1 MCMYLQSYRSRPVGV
16 HGDGSGA
23 GAAPPLAVPHAGA
36 LRLPTAP
43 SLDSEKDGTRI
54 TVQSVTNKMY
64 LSAAGGGGSK
74 VVANGSKQRNSETF
88 RLWKIES
95 PVPMFKIR
103 VDHDQFVSLNDD
115 EELVAVATSPNQ
127 TGNFQIISNDV
138 DKSQIQIKAPNGK
151 LLQVQLDGSV
161 KANGEPGGSWSNSDP
176 AVFIIYINESKRM
189 DGDFQLC
196 SFYGANQ
203 TVKMLQDH
211 WNSFITEDDFRFI
224 SSNGLNAVRIPVAWW
239 ITRDSGPPSCH
250 PPNYPGYQAVLD
262 RAFAWADKYNLHVI
276 VDLHAAPG
284 SQNGF
289 AHRGSR
295 DGTVAWGDAT
305 SIAMTVQVI
314 EALADRY
321 ASWKDLLAIE
331 LLNEPLAP
339 KVTLDTLKK
348 YYTAGYTAVKEKVQ
362 RSDVYVIMSNRLN
375 TQDPTELVEFTS
387 TFDNC
392 VIDVHYYN
400 LYNLNFPSVKENI
413 DFVKTNR
420 SSQLNSLMRANG
432 ARVFVGEWT
441 TEWGV
446 QGANEEDRT
455 SFADV
460 QMDVYGQA
468 SFGWAFWSYKNN
480 NTNWSMKD
488 MIEKG
493 KIYTQMVPKNLNM
506 IENMRKIFRVTN
518 ESKYQKKKIH

>member
-1 MCMYLQSYRSRPVGV
+1 MKGGVGSRFFAHRPSCM
-16 HGDGSGA
+16 
-23 GAAPPLAVPHAGA
+23 
-36 LRLPTAP
+36 
-43 SLDSEKDGTRI
+43 DGTRI
-54 TVQSVTNKMY
+54 TLQSVTNKMY
-64 LSAAGGGGSK
+64 LSAAGGGGSM
-74 VVANGSKQRNSETF
+74 VVANGSKPRGWETIRDRNHQSVSQSSDAYG
-88 RLWKIES
+88 LIQ
-95 PVPMFKIR
+95 IR

-115 EELVAVATSPNQ
+115 AELVAAATSPNQ
-127 TGNFQIISNDV
+127 AGNFQIISNDV

-176 AVFIIYINESKRM
+176 VVFIINIDESKQM

-203 TVKMLQDH
+203 TVKILQDH

-224 SSNGLNAVRIPVAWW
+224 SSKGLNAVRIPVAWW
-239 ITRDSGPPSCH
+239 ITRDSGPPCH

-262 RAFAWADKYNLHVI
+262 RAFVWA
-276 VDLHAAPG
+276 
-284 SQNGF
+284 
-289 AHRGSR
+289 
-295 DGTVAWGDAT
+295 
-305 SIAMTVQVI
+305 
-314 EALADRY
+314 EY
-321 ASWKDLLAIE
+321 ASWKNLLPIE
-331 LLNEPLAP
+331 LLNEPWAP

-348 YYTAGYTAVKEKVQ
+348 YYTAGYNAVKEKVQ

-375 TQDPTELVEFTS
+375 IEDPTELVEFTS
-387 TFDNC
+387 AFDNC

-446 QGANEEDRT
+446 QGANDEDRT

-493 KIYTQMVPKNLNM
+493 IISVPQN
-506 IENMRKIFRVTN
+506 
-518 ESKYQKKKIH
+518 

>member
-1 MCMYLQSYRSRPVGV
+1 MKGGVGSRFFAHRPSCM
-16 HGDGSGA
+16 
-23 GAAPPLAVPHAGA
+23 
-36 LRLPTAP
+36 
-43 SLDSEKDGTRI
+43 DGTRI
-54 TVQSVTNKMY
+54 TLQSVTNKMY
-64 LSAAGGGGSK
+64 LSAAGGGGSM
-74 VVANGSKQRNSETF
+74 VVANGSKPRGWETIRDRNHQSVSQSSDAYG
-88 RLWKIES
+88 LIQ
-95 PVPMFKIR
+95 IR

-115 EELVAVATSPNQ
+115 AELVAAATSPNQ
-127 TGNFQIISNDV
+127 AGNFQIISNDV

-176 AVFIIYINESKRM
+176 VVFIINIDESKQM

-203 TVKMLQDH
+203 TVKILQDH

-224 SSNGLNAVRIPVAWW
+224 SSKGLNAVRIPVAWW
-239 ITRDSGPPSCH
+239 ITRDSGPPCH

-262 RAFAWADKYNLHVI
+262 RAFVWADKYNLYVI

-289 AHRGSR
+289 AHGGSR

-305 SIAMTVQVI
+305 SITMTVQVI

-321 ASWKDLLAIE
+321 ASWKNLLPIE
-331 LLNEPLAP
+331 LLNEPWAP

-348 YYTAGYTAVKEKVQ
+348 YYTAGYNAVKEKVQ

-375 TQDPTELVEFTS
+375 IEDPTELVEFTS
-387 TFDNC
+387 AFDNC

-446 QGANEEDRT
+446 QGANDEDRT

-493 KIYTQMVPKNLNM
+493 IISVPQN
-506 IENMRKIFRVTN
+506 
-518 ESKYQKKKIH
+518 